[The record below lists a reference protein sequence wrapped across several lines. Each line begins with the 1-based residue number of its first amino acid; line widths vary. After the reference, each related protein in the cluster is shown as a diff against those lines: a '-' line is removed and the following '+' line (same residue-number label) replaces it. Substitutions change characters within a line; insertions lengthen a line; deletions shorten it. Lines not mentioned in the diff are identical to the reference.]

1 MTSGC
6 RESDRGVPDRLA
18 AALDLKGSNRTSLLT
33 PWAGAAAGPRVGN
46 RRIPVLTMAPRWLI
60 QRVGSSTDDT
70 RRTSVDGSAEQARP
84 RGYIHNVNR
93 PGVSAR

>member
-18 AALDLKGSNRTSLLT
+18 AALDLPGSNRTSLLM
-33 PWAGAAAGPRVGN
+33 PWARATAGRVGN